1 MNKIDNSDPQILD
14 LDLGARSYRIEIGDG
29 ILADAGHHIKNY
41 IHQAP
46 IFVITDENVL
56 AHHWSALERSLKNAG
71 INAKM
76 LCISAGESSKN
87 FNQLQAITDWL
98 LKNGVDRKSTV
109 IAFGGGVVGDLVGFA
124 AAITMRGI
132 NFIQI
137 PTTLLSQVDSS
148 VGGKT
153 GINSD
158 FGKNLVGA
166 FHQPKYV
173 LIDVATLDTLDD
185 RQVLSG
191 YAEVVKY
198 ALIGDVDFF
207 NWLEQHGLQLVKG
220 DKGLRQQAI
229 YKSCQHKAL
238 VVAADEHEHG
248 VRALLN
254 LGHTFGHAFE
264 AETGYGNRLFHG
276 EAVAIGTIVA
286 LDLSVR
292 LGLCKEADLKRV
304 TRHFKNVGLPV
315 SLKGL
320 VDDGWSAVGLLD
332 HMGRDKKT
340 ESGTINFILMKSIGD
355 AFITNDVGRDKLN
368 AALEL
373 ALKNGVDC

>member
-1 MNKIDNSDPQILD
+1 MTEIDNAGPQILD
-14 LDLGARSYRIEIGDG
+14 LDLGSRSYRIEIGDG
-29 ILADAGHHIKNY
+29 ILTDAGRCIKKY
-41 IHQAP
+41 INQDHV
-46 IFVITDENVL
+46 FVITDENVST
-56 AHHWSALERSLKNAG
+56 HHWPTLEESLQNAG
-71 INAKM
+71 IEAKM

-87 FNQLQAITDWL
+87 FSQLQAITDWL
-98 LKNGVDRKSTV
+98 IKNGVDRKSTV

-132 NFIQI
+132 DFIQI

-198 ALIGDVDFF
+198 ALIGDVEFF
-207 NWLEQHGLQLVKG
+207 NWLEQYGLDLVDG
-220 DKGLRQQAI
+220 DKILRQRAI
-229 YKSCQHKAL
+229 YKSCQHKAR

-264 AETGYGNRLFHG
+264 AETGYGDRLFHG
-276 EAVAIGTIVA
+276 EAVAIGTILA

-292 LGLCKEADLKRV
+292 SGLCLIADQNRV
-304 TRHFKNVGLPV
+304 IAHFKNVGLPV

-320 VDDGWSAVGLLD
+320 VDDNWSVAKLLD

-340 ESGTINFILMKSIGD
+340 DSGTLNFILMKSIGD
-355 AFITNDVGRDKLN
+355 AFITNDISLDKLN
-368 AALEL
+368 ATLEL
-373 ALKNGVDC
+373 ALHNGVDC